1 MREYLSRKVLLFLI
15 AHARFRVSQVSK
27 AALATEMKKWFT
39 ALETMLA
46 QLVRS
51 DPTASRLPCARL
63 WTEERI
69 EEDTPQ
75 LLGAGHGDVLTVDKE
90 TNGTRSTAESAS
102 ESLAP
107 AVEIAVSRRALAL

>member
-15 AHARFRVSQVSK
+15 AHARFRASQVSK

-51 DPTASRLPCARL
+51 DPASRLPCARL